1 MEVLFLIPGDIQPA
15 RGNGA
20 AVRTA
25 RALPHDCPHGHAYTA
40 DSAAIVWERC
50 PCWPVAAGGGGHH
63 LVTCR
68 RCRQQGRAAPVNVP
82 ECLYLGF

>member
-1 MEVLFLIPGDIQPA
+1 VEVLFLIPGDTQLA
-15 RGNGA
+15 RGYGA
-20 AVRTA
+20 ATRTA
-25 RALPHDCPHGHAYTA
+25 RAMPHDCPHGHAYTA

-50 PCWPVAAGGGGHH
+50 PCWPVTGGGHH

-68 RCRQQGRAAPVNVP
+68 LCRQQGRTAAVNVP